1 MAGEAGGPAGAGRA
15 VNMTRSTPIDIDV
28 TLRRRDFT
36 LEFRLSGE
44 FGALALFGRSG
55 SGKSTVLGLIA
66 GLLRPDSGHIRVG
79 GVTLVDTAQRIFIPP
94 HRRRVG
100 LVFQDSALFP
110 HFDVRGNLRYAERFG
125 RGSSDDPRGVATGS
139 GLALEFED
147 VVNLLGLASL
157 LSRRPATLS
166 GGERQRVAIGR
177 ALLSAPRLLLFDEP
191 LASLD
196 AERKLEILPYI
207 LRLREQAGMPILY
220 VSHAAD
226 EVARLA
232 DKVAVI
238 DAGRIQA
245 IGPPG
250 EVLAPAWAR
259 GAGGFAAVSV
269 IEARVRDYDEA
280 YGLTMFDHPAGVI
293 ALPGRI
299 GRPGEPHRFVIRAT
313 DVALAV
319 QRPRDVSFR
328 TVLSGTIEA
337 IERDPGPIARI
348 DVRLPGDERIVAL
361 ITRKAV
367 DELAIDIGDRIFAM
381 VKATALDERSL
392 AR

>member
-1 MAGEAGGPAGAGRA
+1 MKR
-15 VNMTRSTPIDIDV
+15 VLSTPIDIDV
-28 TLRRRDFT
+28 SLRRGAFT
-36 LEFRLSGE
+36 LSFQLSGE
-44 FGALALFGRSG
+44 FGSLALFGRSG
-55 SGKSTVLGLIA
+55 SGKSTLLALIS
-66 GLLRPDSGHIRVG
+66 GLLKPDRGHIRLG
-79 GVTLVDTAQRIFIPP
+79 GVTLVDTDRGVFVPP
-94 HRRRVG
+94 HQRRVG
-100 LVFQDSALFP
+100 LVFQDSVLFP
-110 HFDVRGNLRYAERFG
+110 HFNVLGNLRYAERFG
-125 RGSSDDPRGVATGS
+125 AAARGHPGGEGSSPLSLDLD
-139 GLALEFED
+139 D
-147 VVNLLGLASL
+147 VVNLLGIAPL
-157 LSRRPATLS
+157 LERRPVTLS

-177 ALLSAPRLLLFDEP
+177 ALLSSPRLMLFDEP

-207 LRLREQAGMPILY
+207 LRLREQAALPMVY

-226 EVARLA
+226 EVARVA
-232 DKVAVI
+232 DTVAVI
-238 DAGRIQA
+238 DAGRLQA
-245 IGPPG
+245 LGPPG

-280 YGLTMFDHPAGVI
+280 YGLTLFDHPAGMI

-299 GRPGEPHRFVIRAT
+299 GRAGEPHRFVIRAT

-337 IERDPGPIARI
+337 IERDSGPIARI
-348 DVRLPGDERIVAL
+348 DIRLPGDERVVAL
-361 ITRKAV
+361 VTRKAV
-367 DELAIDIGDRIFAM
+367 DELAIDTGDRIFAM

>member
-1 MAGEAGGPAGAGRA
+1 MLA
-15 VNMTRSTPIDIDV
+15 RSAPIEIDV
-28 TLRRRDFT
+28 TLRRGAFT
-36 LEFRLSGE
+36 LGFQLSGD
-44 FGALALFGRSG
+44 FGSLALFGRSG
-55 SGKSTVLGLIA
+55 SGKSTILALIA
-66 GLLRPDSGHIRVG
+66 GLLRPDRGHIRLG
-79 GVTLVDTAQRIFIPP
+79 GVTLVDTARGVFVPP
-94 HRRRVG
+94 HQRRVG
-100 LVFQDSALFP
+100 FVFQESVLFP
-110 HFDVRGNLRYAERFG
+110 HFSVAGNLQYAERFG
-125 RGSSDDPRGVATGS
+125 VARRETRHAAAPS
-139 GLALEFED
+139 GLDLDE
-147 VVNLLGLASL
+147 VVKLLGLAPL
-157 LSRRPATLS
+157 LDRRPATLS

-177 ALLSAPRLLLFDEP
+177 ALLSSPRLMLFDEP

-207 LRLREQAGMPILY
+207 LRLRERAALPIVY

-226 EVARLA
+226 EVARVA
-232 DKVAVI
+232 DTVAVI
-238 DAGRIQA
+238 DSGRLQA
-245 IGPPG
+245 LGPPG

-280 YGLTMFDHPAGVI
+280 YGLTLFDHPAGLI
-293 ALPGRI
+293 ALPGKI
-299 GRPGEPHRFVIRAT
+299 GRPGDPHRFVIRAT

-328 TVLSGTIEA
+328 TVLSGTIES

-348 DVRLPGDERIVAL
+348 DIRLPGDERVVAL

-367 DELAIDIGDRIFAM
+367 DELAIDTGDRIFAM

>member
-1 MAGEAGGPAGAGRA
+1 MTPAS
-15 VNMTRSTPIDIDV
+15 STPIDLDV
-28 TLRRRDFT
+28 TLRRGAFT
-36 LEFRLSGE
+36 LALQLSGE
-44 FGALALFGRSG
+44 FGSLALFGRSG
-55 SGKSTVLGLIA
+55 SGKSTVLALIA
-66 GLLRPDSGHIRVG
+66 GLLKPERGHIRLG
-79 GVTLVDTAQRIFIPP
+79 GVTLVDTDQGIFVPS
-94 HRRRVG
+94 HERRVG
-100 LVFQDSALFP
+100 LVFQDSVLFP
-110 HFDVRGNLRYAERFG
+110 HFNVLGNLRYAARFG
-125 RGSSDDPRGVATGS
+125 AVGRRS
-139 GLALEFED
+139 GRAPGELSLDLDD
-147 VVNLLGLASL
+147 VVSLLGIAPL
-157 LSRRPATLS
+157 LERQPATLS

-177 ALLSAPRLLLFDEP
+177 ALLSSPRLMLFDEP

-207 LRLREQAGMPILY
+207 LRLREQAALPIVY

-226 EVARLA
+226 EVARVA
-232 DKVAVI
+232 DTVAVI
-238 DAGRIQA
+238 DAGRLQA
-245 IGPPG
+245 LGPPG

-280 YGLTMFDHPAGVI
+280 YGLTLFDHPAGMI

-328 TVLSGTIEA
+328 TVLSGTIES
-337 IERDPGPIARI
+337 IERDSGPIARI
-348 DVRLPGDERIVAL
+348 DIRLPGEERVVAL
-361 ITRKAV
+361 VTRKAV
-367 DELAIDIGDRIFAM
+367 DELAIDTGDRIFAM

>member
-1 MAGEAGGPAGAGRA
+1 MNAA
-15 VNMTRSTPIDIDV
+15 RSTPIDIDV
-28 TLRRRDFT
+28 TLRRRGFT
-36 LEFRLSGE
+36 LDFRLSGD

-79 GVTLVDTAQRIFIPP
+79 GVTLVDTGRRIFIPP

-110 HFDVRGNLRYAERFG
+110 HFDVRGNLRYGERFG
-125 RGSSDDPRGVATGS
+125 RASLGAGSNSAASP
-139 GLALEFED
+139 GLALALDD
-147 VVNLLGLASL
+147 VVNLLGLQGL
-157 LSRRPATLS
+157 LDRRPATLS

-177 ALLSAPRLLLFDEP
+177 ALLSSPQLLLFDEP

-207 LRLREQAGMPILY
+207 LRLREQAGMPIVY

-232 DKVAVI
+232 DTVAVI
-238 DAGRIQA
+238 DAGRVQA
-245 IGPPG
+245 LGPPG
-250 EVLAPAWAR
+250 DVLAPAWAR
-259 GAGGFAAVSV
+259 GSGGFAAVSV
-269 IEARVRDYDEA
+269 IEARVRDYDQA

-299 GRPGEPHRFVIRAT
+299 GHPGEPHRFVIRAT
-313 DVALAV
+313 DVGLAV

-328 TVLSGTIEA
+328 TVLSGMIEA
-337 IERDPGPIARI
+337 IEHDPGPIARI
-348 DVRLPGDERIVAL
+348 DIRLPGDERIVAL

>member
-1 MAGEAGGPAGAGRA
+1 VAAS
-15 VNMTRSTPIDIDV
+15 TRIDIDV
-28 TLRRRDFT
+28 TLRRPGFT
-36 LEFRLSGE
+36 LDFRLVGN

-55 SGKSTVLGLIA
+55 SGKSTVLSLIA
-66 GLLRPDSGHIRVG
+66 GLLRPDRGHIRVG
-79 GVTLVDTAQRIFIPP
+79 GVTLVDTAQRVFVAP
-94 HRRRVG
+94 HRRHVG

-110 HFDVRGNLRYAERFG
+110 HFDVRGNLRYAKRFG
-125 RGSSDDPRGVATGS
+125 HSDAGDAGGSEAERT
-139 GLALEFED
+139 GLALDFDE
-147 VVNLLGLASL
+147 VVGLLGLAPL

-196 AERKLEILPYI
+196 AARKLEILPYI
-207 LRLREQAGMPILY
+207 LRLREQAGVPIVY

-226 EVARLA
+226 EVARVA
-232 DKVAVI
+232 DAVAVI
-238 DAGRIQA
+238 DAGSLQA
-245 IGPPG
+245 LGPPG

-280 YGLTMFDHPAGVI
+280 YGLTLFDHPAGMI

-299 GRPGEPHRFVIRAT
+299 GRSREPHRFVIRAT

-328 TVLSGTIEA
+328 TVLSGTIES

-348 DVRLPGDERIVAL
+348 DIRLPGDERIVAL

-367 DELAIDIGDRIFAM
+367 DDLAIDTGDRIFAM

>member
-1 MAGEAGGPAGAGRA
+1 MAGKTGGAPAARGRLTVA
-15 VNMTRSTPIDIDV
+15 ASTLIDIDV
-28 TLRRRDFT
+28 TLRRPGFT
-36 LEFRLSGE
+36 LSFRLAGD

-79 GVTLVDTAQRIFIPP
+79 GVTLVDTAQRVFVAP

-110 HFDVRGNLRYAERFG
+110 HFDVLGNLRYAARFG
-125 RGSSDDPRGVATGS
+125 RSDAGGGEAERT
-139 GLALEFED
+139 GLALDFDE
-147 VVNLLGLASL
+147 VVGLLGLAPL
-157 LSRRPATLS
+157 LGRRPATLS

-196 AERKLEILPYI
+196 AARKLEILPYI
-207 LRLREQAGMPILY
+207 LRLREQAGVPIVY

-226 EVARLA
+226 EVARVA
-232 DKVAVI
+232 DAVAVI
-238 DAGRIQA
+238 DAGSLQA

-259 GAGGFAAVSV
+259 GAGGFTAVSV

-280 YGLTMFDHPAGVI
+280 YGLTLFDHPAGMI

-328 TVLSGTIEA
+328 TVLSGTIES

-348 DVRLPGDERIVAL
+348 DIRLPGDERIVAL

-367 DELAIDIGDRIFAM
+367 DDLAIDTGDRIFAM

>member
-28 TLRRRDFT
+28 MLRRRDFT

-299 GRPGEPHRFVIRAT
+299 GRPCEPHRFVIRAT

>member
-1 MAGEAGGPAGAGRA
+1 MNAA
-15 VNMTRSTPIDIDV
+15 RSTPIDIDV
-28 TLRRRDFT
+28 TLRRRGFT
-36 LEFRLSGE
+36 LDFRLSGD

-79 GVTLVDTAQRIFIPP
+79 GVTLVDTGRRIFIPP

-125 RGSSDDPRGVATGS
+125 RASLDAGFSSVTSP
-139 GLALEFED
+139 GLALALDD
-147 VVNLLGLASL
+147 VVDLLGLQGL
-157 LSRRPATLS
+157 LDRRPATLS

-177 ALLSAPRLLLFDEP
+177 ALLSSPQLLLFDEP

-207 LRLREQAGMPILY
+207 LRLREQAGMPIVY

-232 DKVAVI
+232 DTVAVI
-238 DAGRIQA
+238 DAGRVQA
-245 IGPPG
+245 LGPPG
-250 EVLAPAWAR
+250 DVLAPAWAR
-259 GAGGFAAVSV
+259 GSGGFAAVSV
-269 IEARVRDYDEA
+269 IAARVRDYDQA

-299 GRPGEPHRFVIRAT
+299 GRSGEPHRFVIRAT

-337 IERDPGPIARI
+337 IEHDPGPIARI
-348 DVRLPGDERIVAL
+348 DIRLPSDERIVAL

>member
-1 MAGEAGGPAGAGRA
+1 
-15 VNMTRSTPIDIDV
+15 VNAARSTAIDIEV
-28 TLRRRDFT
+28 TLRRRGFT
-36 LEFRLSGE
+36 LDFRLSGD

-55 SGKSTVLGLIA
+55 SGKSTVLGLMA
-66 GLLRPDSGHIRVG
+66 GLLRPDRGHIRVG
-79 GVTLVDTAQRIFIPP
+79 GVTLVDTGRRIFIPP

-125 RGSSDDPRGVATGS
+125 RASPGAVSSAATS
-139 GLALEFED
+139 PVLALAFDD
-147 VVNLLGLASL
+147 VVDLLGLQRL
-157 LSRRPATLS
+157 LDRRPATLS

-177 ALLSAPRLLLFDEP
+177 ALLSSPQLLLFDEP

-207 LRLREQAGMPILY
+207 LRLREQAGMPIVY

-232 DKVAVI
+232 DAVAVI
-238 DAGRIQA
+238 DAGRVQA
-245 IGPPG
+245 LGPPG

-259 GAGGFAAVSV
+259 GPGGFAAVSV
-269 IEARVRDYDEA
+269 IEARVRDYDQA

-337 IERDPGPIARI
+337 IEHDPGPIARI
-348 DVRLPGDERIVAL
+348 DIRLPSDERIVAL

-367 DELAIDIGDRIFAM
+367 DELAIDMGDRIFAM